1 MSATNPP
8 LSFVKGHGT
17 GNDFVVILDRDGSI
31 GLSSERVAA
40 ISDRRFGV
48 GADGVLRVVPAK
60 YIAESTSEPADDLW
74 FMDYR
79 NADGSIAEMCG
90 NGARVFAKFLLD
102 NELVEAETANAVD
115 SFRFESRAGV
125 HDTRVSTNGIAI
137 NMGPPSPGPTGTA
150 VQPPPVANVAVGS
163 RSGTTQS
170 WPAQAW
176 WMPNPHAVV
185 KVDSLDEVGLLVEAP
200 EVDSDGLFPD
210 GQNVEFMVDTS
221 VTSDQLAASIRIFE
235 RGVGETLS
243 CGTGACAA
251 ALALRELHGVTG
263 PGDVAISV
271 PGGKVSVTIDDQGDV
286 WLVGPAEFVA
296 VGKFLL

>member
-1 MSATNPP
+1 MPATNQP

-17 GNDFVVILDRDGSI
+17 GNDFVVILDREGQI
-31 GLSSERVAA
+31 ELPEERVAA

-48 GADGVLRVVPAK
+48 GADGILRVVPAK
-60 YIAESTSEPADDLW
+60 YIAEAASEPADDLW

-102 NELVEAETANAVD
+102 NELVDTETTDGAG
-115 SFRFESRAGV
+115 SFQFESRAGV
-125 HDTRVSTNGIAI
+125 HDAQIGTDGIAI
-137 NMGPPSPGPTGTA
+137 NMGPPSPGPAGSSTEGQASDIT
-150 VQPPPVANVAVGS
+150 VTVGE
-163 RSGTTQS
+163 RS

-185 KVDSLDEVGLLVEAP
+185 MVDSLDDAGTLMDAP
-200 EVDSDGLFPD
+200 KVDAGPLFPD

-221 VTSDQLAASIRIFE
+221 TDAEQLSSSIRIFE

-251 ALALRELHGVTG
+251 ALALRELHGVAG
-263 PGDVAISV
+263 PGDVAVSV
-271 PGGKVSVTIDDQGDV
+271 PGGELCVKVDDEGDV
-286 WLVGPAEFVA
+286 WLIGPAEFVA
-296 VGKFLL
+296 EGTLYL